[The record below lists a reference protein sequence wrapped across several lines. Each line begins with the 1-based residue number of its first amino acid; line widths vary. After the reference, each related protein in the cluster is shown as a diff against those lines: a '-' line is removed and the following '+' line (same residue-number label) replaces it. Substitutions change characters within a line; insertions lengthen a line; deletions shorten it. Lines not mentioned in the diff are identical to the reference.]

1 MPINANA
8 VLNRLQDQSIR
19 DRSYLDVEYGSNDE
33 VNLEEVA
40 ANPIMERF
48 TTDLG
53 TDGIRALTNFTVS
66 EFEFLW
72 SFVDDA
78 INNAW
83 MEGRGHRCATSPKE
97 ALFMALTV
105 LKHYCTWEKHA
116 VDFGFKAPTLQK
128 LIMRVLAVRG
138 KHSFYGYKI
147 EAAVSPDGRCVAMSA
162 SHPGSVHDLTIM
174 HSRVK
179 DHEANLA
186 KSPSDAALPWRT
198 VKPIPWIVGLP
209 CRYGVY
215 WHPALLAWHPSE
227 ASAGKWLA
235 GRQCDLERNHAIS
248 SDRVIVENFFGRVC
262 SLWQVSY
269 STFTWSEKNYTAI
282 PRMTFALTYFHL
294 SLMPLR
300 REDEAFYGLVMAR
313 YQRMASEKKRKKA
326 EAQRRYRMNRQDR
339 AAMDAFRIMRFP

>member
-1 MPINANA
+1 SLQNSIHHSPAINANA

-19 DRSYLDVEYGSNDE
+19 DRSYLDVEYGSNDEVLDE

-66 EFEFLW
+66 EFESLW

-78 INNAW
+78 MNNAR

-116 VDFGFKAPTLQK
+116 VDFGFKAPTFQK
-128 LIMRVLAVRG
+128 LIMCVLAVIEPVLSGRRFDNFPYALYAVDVKCQPSLWPTGRFSEQKHYYSG
-138 KHSFYGYKI
+138 KHNLYGYKI

-186 KSPSDAALPWRT
+186 KSPSDAALPDHGELSNQFRGSWACLVDMGYIGIQHSLRG
-198 VKPIPWIVGLP
+198 I
-209 CRYGVY
+209 
-215 WHPALLAWHPSE
+215 HPKRRPVNGSLGAE
-227 ASAGKWLA
+227 
-235 GRQCDLERNHAIS
+235 DL
-248 SDRVIVENFFGRVC
+248 F
-262 SLWQVSY
+262 
-269 STFTWSEKNYTAI
+269 
-282 PRMTFALTYFHL
+282 L
-294 SLMPLR
+294 SHT
-300 REDEAFYGLVMAR
+300 
-313 YQRMASEKKRKKA
+313 K
-326 EAQRRYRMNRQDR
+326 
-339 AAMDAFRIMRFP
+339 